1 MLKTLLLIT
10 EIKLHLKMK
19 TVVSFEHIC
28 VKPSF
33 CNTFYTQAKI

>member
-1 MLKTLLLIT
+1 MLKMLLLKT

-19 TVVSFEHIC
+19 TAVSFEPIC

-33 CNTFYTQAKI
+33 CNTFYI